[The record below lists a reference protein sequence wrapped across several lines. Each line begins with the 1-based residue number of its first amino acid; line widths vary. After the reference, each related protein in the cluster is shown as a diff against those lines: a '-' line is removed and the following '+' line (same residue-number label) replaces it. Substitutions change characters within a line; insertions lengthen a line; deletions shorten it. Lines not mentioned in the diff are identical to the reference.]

1 MLVAEGIGKRF
12 GATVALN
19 EVGFTAE
26 AGQVLAIVG
35 ENGSGKSTL
44 MRILKG
50 ELLPDSGTVQLAGKP
65 IASNDPRVLLVH
77 QELAQCPHLTAAEN
91 IFLGLERGF
100 TFSPKRRILE
110 AQQILNDLGF
120 DHISAS
126 AIAGTLPVSSRQV
139 LEIARSIAQNAP
151 LVLLDEPTSSL
162 TSEEKTKLFRLI
174 GRLREEGRLVVYISH
189 FLEEVREISDQVLI
203 LRDGERILQQATGTL
218 TDEQIVTAMVG
229 RTISEIFPRS
239 HRGYAPDAG
248 LAPSIDV
255 SGVSQADGR
264 LNEVTL
270 QAFPGEVLGIAGL
283 QGSGRT
289 ELLRAIMGL
298 DKVASGSITVQ
309 GNAVTH
315 PTASWQQRVGFVS
328 EERKVDGVHLDL
340 SLTENVHLPS
350 RRGMMV
356 KDRVEDL
363 AADDWL
369 KRLSTKYA
377 GTQNRVRELSGGNQQ
392 KVAFARLLNADC
404 EVFLLDEPTRGI
416 DIGSKTDLYR
426 EIDRVANEGKTVL
439 MAGSYLPELLGICD
453 RIAVMSRGSLVSVQ
467 RASTAT
473 PESILKDC
481 LA

>member
-12 GATVALN
+12 GATVALSG
-19 EVGFTAE
+19 VGFTAN
-26 AGQVLAIVG
+26 AGEVLAIVG

-50 ELLPDSGTVQLAGKP
+50 ELLPDSGTVKLEGLPVAP
-65 IASNDPRVLLVH
+65 NDPRVLLVH

-100 TFSPKRRILE
+100 GFSPKRRTQE
-110 AQQILNDLGF
+110 AQRILNDLGF
-120 DHISAS
+120 DHISAG
-126 AIAGTLPVSSRQV
+126 ALAGSLPVSSRQV
-139 LEIARSIAQNAP
+139 LEIARCIAQNAP

-162 TSEEKTKLFRLI
+162 TSEEKSKLFRLI
-174 GRLREEGRLVVYISH
+174 NRLKTEGRLVVYISH
-189 FLEEVREISDQVLI
+189 FLEEVREVSDQVLI
-203 LRDGERILQQATGTL
+203 LRDGERILQQSTASL
-218 TDEQIVTAMVG
+218 TDEEIVSAMVG
-229 RTISEIFPRS
+229 RTISEVFPRS
-239 HRGYAPDAG
+239 QRGHAPDSG
-248 LAPSIDV
+248 NAPSV
-255 SGVSQADGR
+255 VLESLSRNDGR
-264 LNEVTL
+264 LKGVSL

-298 DKVASGSITVQ
+298 DRVASGSVKVK
-309 GNAVTH
+309 GKAVMN
-315 PTASWQQRVGFVS
+315 PTASWKQHIGFVS

-350 RRGMMV
+350 RKGVVV
-356 KDRVEDL
+356 KDRIEESS
-363 AADDWL
+363 ADEWL

-377 GTQNRVRELSGGNQQ
+377 GPQSRVRELSGGNQQ
-392 KVAFARLLNADC
+392 KVAFARLLHADC
-404 EVFLLDEPTRGI
+404 DVFLLDEPTRGI

-439 MAGSYLPELLGICD
+439 MAGSYLPELLGVCD
-453 RIAVMSRGSLVSVQ
+453 RIAVLSRGTLVSVQ
-467 RASTAT
+467 RAAEAT

>member
-100 TFSPKRRILE
+100 AFSPKRRIQQ

-162 TSEEKTKLFRLI
+162 TSEEKNKLFRLI

-255 SGVSQADGR
+255 SGISRADGR
-264 LNEVTL
+264 LKEVTL

-298 DKVASGSITVQ
+298 DKVASGSIKVQ

-315 PTASWQQRVGFVS
+315 PTASWQRRVGFVS

>member
-12 GATVALN
+12 GATVALK
-19 EVGFTAE
+19 EVGFTAS

-50 ELLPDSGTVQLAGKP
+50 ELLPDSGTVQLEGRP
-65 IASNDPRVLLVH
+65 VEPNDPRVLLVH

-91 IFLGLERGF
+91 VFLGLERGF
-100 TFSPKRRILE
+100 GFSPKRRIAE

-120 DHISAS
+120 DHIPAS
-126 AIAGTLPVSSRQV
+126 AIAGSLPVSSRQV

-162 TSEEKTKLFRLI
+162 TSEEKAKLFRLI
-174 GRLREEGRLVVYISH
+174 ERLKGEGRLVVYISH
-189 FLEEVREISDQVLI
+189 FLEEVREVSDQVLI
-203 LRDGERILQQATGTL
+203 LRDGERILQQPTASL
-218 TDEQIVTAMVG
+218 DDEEIVTAMVG
-229 RTISEIFPRS
+229 RTISEVFPRS
-239 HRGYAPDAG
+239 ARGFAPDSGQTPSVDLAG
-248 LAPSIDV
+248 V
-255 SGVSQADGR
+255 TRADGR
-264 LNEVTL
+264 LKNISL

-289 ELLRAIMGL
+289 ELLRTVMGL
-298 DKVASGSITVQ
+298 DRVTSGSVLVR
-309 GNAVTH
+309 GRAVLN
-315 PTASWQQRVGFVS
+315 PTDSWQRQVGFVS

-350 RRGMMV
+350 RKGV
-356 KDRVEDL
+356 VVADAKEHQ

-377 GTQNRVRELSGGNQQ
+377 SSHSRVRDLSGGNQQ
-392 KVAFARLLNADC
+392 KVAFARLLHADC
-404 EVFLLDEPTRGI
+404 DVFLLDEPTRGI

-426 EIDRVANEGKTVL
+426 QIDRVANEGKTVL
-439 MAGSYLPELLGICD
+439 MAGSYLPELLGVCD
-453 RIAVMSRGSLVSVQ
+453 RIAVLSRGSLISIQ
-467 RASTAT
+467 KASEAT
-473 PESILKDC
+473 PESILRDC